1 MKRLFGIA
9 LLAFCFSGLN
19 AQTVSYTIDTISQ
32 DSFFLIETAKSAVSP
47 ESPRP
52 SISQTSQLF
61 RSYTDVIGFIDY
73 LRKQAQDADT
83 KAKEAEKTAL
93 EQRALQQ
100 RIEQSAKQIEAAIK
114 ASKPFF
120 DSPKL
125 ATSPPK
131 K

>member
-1 MKRLFGIA
+1 MKYSLIILTFLCSLSA
-9 LLAFCFSGLN
+9 Q
-19 AQTVSYTIDTISQ
+19 AQTVSYSIDTISQ

-61 RSYTDVIGFIDY
+61 RSYTDAIGFIDY

-83 KAKEAEKTAL
+83 KAKEAEKTAS

-100 RIEQSAKQIEAAIK
+100 RIEQSATKIEAAIK
-114 ASKPFF
+114 AAKPFF
-120 DSPKL
+120 EVPKL
-125 ATSPPK
+125 TTSQPK